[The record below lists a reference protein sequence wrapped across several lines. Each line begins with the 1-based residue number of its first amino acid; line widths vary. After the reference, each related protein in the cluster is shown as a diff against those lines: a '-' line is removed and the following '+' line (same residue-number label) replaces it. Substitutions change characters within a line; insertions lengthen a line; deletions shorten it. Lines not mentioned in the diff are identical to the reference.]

1 MKGGFKMLSMLE
13 IILLCITVF
22 ILVILS
28 YSYIKDREWEN
39 FSLLLIKTIL
49 FILTYIV
56 VKHY

>member
-1 MKGGFKMLSMLE
+1 MLSMLE

-22 ILVILS
+22 ILLILG
-28 YSYIKDREWEN
+28 YSYLKDREWEN
-39 FSLLLIKTIL
+39 LSLLLIKTLL

>member
-1 MKGGFKMLSMLE
+1 MLE
-13 IILLCITVF
+13 IILLRITAFV
-22 ILVILS
+22 LVILG

-49 FILTYIV
+49 FILTCIV